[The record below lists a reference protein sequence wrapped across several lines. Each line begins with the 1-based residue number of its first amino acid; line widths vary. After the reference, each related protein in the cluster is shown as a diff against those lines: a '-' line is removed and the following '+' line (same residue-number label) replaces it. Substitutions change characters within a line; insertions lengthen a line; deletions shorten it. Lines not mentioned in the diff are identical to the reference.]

1 MSNKQPTLQKATQQ
15 ANTVSEDTEEMGPE
29 DQRDYPKFGELT
41 PYLTEKE
48 TIFFRGLDAHNITEY
63 PELIQDTSRA
73 HPDPH
78 SLAQVIKQLPRAE
91 KGSLKAVNPFVNPD
105 GTIDTE
111 EVSDS
116 DVNLDE
122 LSIDI
127 NEIETA
133 SRNIPLDDH
142 KVIID
147 PIRARLNAIDP
158 RIKFWW
164 NITSDGSGR
173 SYTIIN
179 PQEAYWPAYR
189 TLKNN
194 GKDTTTFGWV
204 EKRDYGGN
212 IDMFILFDD
221 HTIPHPT
228 EEDAEIYIGLRT
240 GYNFTS
246 SRAFDVELFGYEPIN
261 DVRLYSLGER
271 RSRRHVGDPDDEEN
285 ERDQG
290 RTPISDWWDEEYDD
304 LLLWTDELVQ
314 DIEQATEITIDF
326 TEFDFSI
333 EEFYKYLDIPNSYI
347 ENTNAGI
354 GAAQRAK
361 EHSPSDDIYT
371 MWALY
376 YGLSTTLEKEF
387 QGDNHSGTTY
397 KIYADIATNILRDP
411 QRMIIKAKKAHKEEM
426 RDDDKPPVDDAM
438 ELLTSEERE
447 AANGDITDIEGVD
460 TEDKL
465 SLTQKRDIATKK
477 QQELFEEYSN
487 KKD

>member
-1 MSNKQPTLQKATQQ
+1 MSSNQPTLQKATEEQ
-15 ANTVSEDTEEMGPE
+15 ANTEADKNTDIEEG
-29 DQRDYPKFGELT
+29 QRNYPNFGELT

-48 TIFFRGLDAHNITEY
+48 QMFFRGLDNHNITEY
-63 PELIQDTSRA
+63 PELIKKTSRA
-73 HPDPH
+73 HPNPL
-78 SLAQVIKQLPRAE
+78 SLSEVIKQLPRAE

-111 EVSDS
+111 EVSQS
-116 DVNLDE
+116 DVDLDE

-127 NEIETA
+127 DDVENA

-147 PIRARLNAIDP
+147 PVRARLNAIDP

-164 NITSDGSGR
+164 NLTTDRSGR

-194 GKDTTTFGWV
+194 GKDSSVFGWV

-228 EEDAEIYIGLRT
+228 EENAEIFIGLRT

-246 SRAFDVELFGYEPIN
+246 SRAFDVELFGYEPVN

-290 RTPISDWWDEEYDD
+290 RTPISEWWDEEYDN
-304 LLLWTDELVQ
+304 LLVWTD
-314 DIEQATEITIDF
+314 DF
-326 TEFDFSI
+326 KEFSFSI
-333 EEFYKYLDIPNSYI
+333 EELYKYLDIPNSYI
-347 ENTNAGI
+347 ENTNSGI
-354 GAAQRAK
+354 GAVQRAE
-361 EHSPSDDIYT
+361 EHSPSDNIYT

-376 YGLSTTLEKEF
+376 YGLSTTLEKKF

-411 QRMIIKAKKAHKEEM
+411 QRMIIKAKKAHKEEQ

-438 ELLTSEERE
+438 ELFTSEERE
-447 AANGDITDIEGVD
+447 AANGDITDINGVS

-465 SLTQKRDIATKK
+465 NLTQKRDIATKK
-477 QQELFEEYSN
+477 QQELFEEYN
-487 KKD
+487 DKTE